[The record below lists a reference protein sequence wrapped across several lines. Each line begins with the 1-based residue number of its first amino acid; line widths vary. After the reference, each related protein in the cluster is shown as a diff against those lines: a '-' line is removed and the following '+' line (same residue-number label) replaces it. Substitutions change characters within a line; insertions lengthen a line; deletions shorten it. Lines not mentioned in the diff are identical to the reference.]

1 MFRTTLGATL
11 EASDRLEASN
21 HVRLTIHTD
30 YALRVLT
37 YIAVAPERAAT
48 VAEIAQAFRISRHHL
63 VKVAS
68 SLTKAGFV
76 EATRGRGGGLQLKL
90 PPELIKIGAVV
101 KAAEE
106 DFALVECMGPAR
118 FCRIN
123 GVCRFRAAFYKAL
136 DAFFASLDEMTLAD
150 AVKDPAPLIG
160 ALEFR
165 PILFSGKTPSASG
178 RNARRGRS
186 ARAGKAS

>member
-1 MFRTTLGATL
+1 M
-11 EASDRLEASN
+11 
-21 HVRLTIHTD
+21 RLTIHAD

-37 YIAVAPERAAT
+37 YIAVAPTRTAT
-48 VAEIAQAFRISRHHL
+48 VAEIARAFRISRHHL

-68 SLTKAGFV
+68 RLTKAGFV

-90 PPELIKIGAVV
+90 PPELIKIGAVI

-123 GVCRFRAAFYKAL
+123 GVCRFRAAFLKAL

-165 PILFSGKTPSASG
+165 PITVSGKPPSAARVRARLG
-178 RNARRGRS
+178 RAPLTGES
-186 ARAGKAS
+186 T